1 MGLCV
6 TDNQLQRNHAPH
18 EAAQGAQVNC
28 DHAVSWGLFQS
39 CQAVCCLLPQRV
51 ACNTAFLCFPGEAGR
66 SSNSSMA
73 DEASGENR
81 PVPKQ
86 EGQIINLIVKDQM
99 GAEVHFK
106 VKSHTK
112 LEKVSLLWLPCCI
125 SIAWC
130 CTTTHQPFRSA
141 GSCW

>member
-1 MGLCV
+1 
-6 TDNQLQRNHAPH
+6 
-18 EAAQGAQVNC
+18 
-28 DHAVSWGLFQS
+28 
-39 CQAVCCLLPQRV
+39 
-51 ACNTAFLCFPGEAGR
+51 
-66 SSNSSMA
+66 MA

-112 LEKVSLLWLPCCI
+112 LEKVSLLWLPCCFG
-125 SIAWC
+125 SLMPGGA
-130 CTTTHQPFRSA
+130 CTSQHTVQ
-141 GSCW
+141 